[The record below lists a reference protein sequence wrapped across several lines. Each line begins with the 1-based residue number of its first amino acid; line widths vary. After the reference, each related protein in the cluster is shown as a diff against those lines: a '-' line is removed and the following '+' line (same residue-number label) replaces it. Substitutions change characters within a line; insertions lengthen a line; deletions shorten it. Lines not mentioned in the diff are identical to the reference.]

1 MSDHAQNTQDGR
13 VESTRRYVRKIPGA
27 GLAFLPYGLIPAA
40 GLFLVTLFALVP
52 FASLTIEDETEQAA
66 TFSLRDAGEGWATAT
81 ASGQW
86 VTLSGEAPSS
96 ERAAKAVTLVRNA
109 RAPAFFSTARPVT
122 RIIDRTRIA
131 AAIMAAPESDE
142 TTPPTPALN
151 SAEEPAEIEVETASL
166 DVVACEQSIAALL
179 VDSKIEFATGSA
191 QITPQSAPL
200 LDQLGQAVEA
210 CNVDIT
216 VEGHTDSTGSAS
228 LNDGLSLSRANAV
241 RDALIVRGIPAAR
254 IVAEG
259 YGASR
264 PVASNETQDGR
275 NQNRR
280 IEFRVRTP
288 ETP

>member
-13 VESTRRYVRKIPGA
+13 VESTRRYVRKTPGA

-52 FASLTIEDETEQAA
+52 FASLSIEGEAEQAA
-66 TFSLRDAGEGWATAT
+66 MTSLRDAGEGWATAK

-86 VTLSGEAPSS
+86 VTLSGYAPSS

-122 RIIDRTRIA
+122 RIIDRTLIASPVIA
-131 AAIMAAPESDE
+131 APDAADPAPQSATGEPTE
-142 TTPPTPALN
+142 TV
-151 SAEEPAEIEVETASL
+151 EEVETASPE
-166 DVVACEQSIAALL
+166 VVACEQSIAALF
-179 VDSKIEFATGSA
+179 VESKIEFATGSA

-200 LDQLGQAVEA
+200 LDQLEQAVAA

-228 LNDGLSLSRANAV
+228 LNDGLSLSRASAV
-241 RDALIVRGIPAAR
+241 REALIVRGIPAAR

-259 YGASR
+259 YGSSR

-280 IEFRVRTP
+280 IEFKVRTP
-288 ETP
+288 DTP